1 MHCLHINNINIKT
14 VVFTTTK
21 VSLPVKLME
30 GSDHVIQLQKLCRIC
45 GNHIEVTLWKS
56 PWFNKAGLKHFLIVS
71 SYKTTGETTYDDDL
85 TPVLSLF
92 TGISYFIKPYCW
104 IIFFSLLQLQFYVN
118 LLFKRSKKF
127 SLHTFSFFLLD
138 HHRR

>member
-1 MHCLHINNINIKT
+1 MHCLHINNMNIKT

-30 GSDHVIQLQKLCRIC
+30 GSDHVTQLQKLCRIC

-104 IIFFSLLQLQFYVN
+104 IILFFHSCSFNFMLISYSNVQKIF
-118 LLFKRSKKF
+118 LFILF
-127 SLHTFSFFLLD
+127 HFFF
-138 HHRR
+138 